1 MSDESLNLLLFAVFF
16 GTPFAIIGALVVRA
30 HRAGKLSKGRG
41 FMAANTLP
49 AYNMNGT
56 PMIPGSSFD
65 VTGSPYG
72 GGSSF

>member
-1 MSDESLNLLLFAVFF
+1 MPDESFNLLLFVVFF
-16 GTPFAIIGALVVRA
+16 GAPFAIIGALVVRA
-30 HRAGKLSKGRG
+30 YRAGKLSKGRR
-41 FMAANTLP
+41 FMPVNSLP